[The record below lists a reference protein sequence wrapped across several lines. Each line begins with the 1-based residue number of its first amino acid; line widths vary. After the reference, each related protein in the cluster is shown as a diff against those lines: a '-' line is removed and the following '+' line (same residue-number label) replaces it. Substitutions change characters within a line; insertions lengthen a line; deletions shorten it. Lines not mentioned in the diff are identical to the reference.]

1 MNDEYYREL
10 ILDHAR
16 NRRNWGLLRKPDF
29 DHAES
34 NPLCGDHLH
43 LTLTLDERRKI
54 VNVGWEGSGCAISQA
69 AASMLGE
76 SLVGTSLDDAQKMT
90 RDEILELVGLNLT
103 PNRMKCALLPLKV
116 LIVGAQGLRKWE
128 DLEDAGG
135 A

>member
-16 NRRNWGLLRKPDF
+16 NRRNWGLLSPADF

-43 LTLTLDERRKI
+43 LTLRLDENRKI
-54 VNVGWEGSGCAISQA
+54 IHVGWEGSGCAISQA

-76 SLVGTSLDDAQKMT
+76 SLVGRSLDDAQKMT

-116 LIVGAQGLRKWE
+116 LIVGAEGLRKWE